1 MQASGIIFFILGSS
15 INNFLNIKFITK
27 NFPQECSTKYS
38 CKLVKSL
45 KIAFLAKKNLKNQNY
60 MMEIS
65 VPISTDS
72 LLVTEIIHQI
82 KDSSTINLKNL

>member
-1 MQASGIIFFILGSS
+1 MQASGIIFFISGSS

-38 CKLVKSL
+38 YKLVKSL
-45 KIAFLAKKNLKNQNY
+45 KIAFLAKKNFKNQNY

-82 KDSSTINLKNL
+82 KDLSTINLKNL